1 VVFCGGSC
9 DIRGEV
15 SVCFRSMRDII
26 EDWMKLLFSCQSICS
41 VVPVFFFFSFAFSG
55 GRVFFLFIIWV
66 SGSVFV
72 YFNWPFF

>member
-26 EDWMKLLFSCQSICS
+26 EDWMKLYFLAASPFALLFPSFSS
-41 VVPVFFFFSFAFSG
+41 FHLPFRVVGCFFF
-55 GRVFFLFIIWV
+55 L
-66 SGSVFV
+66 
-72 YFNWPFF
+72 